1 MRHCR
6 RMQMGLPPGRPRG
19 KAARVR
25 AKYGF
30 FITFEGSE
38 GSGKSTQIRRLAARL
53 RRAGH
58 RVVVGREPGGTP
70 IGEKIRHLL
79 QFSRAGDAMAAETEL
94 LLFGANR
101 AQHTREVILPALL
114 RGDIVISDRYADS
127 SAVYQG
133 AGRRLDAGFVARM
146 NRFATGGLEP
156 HLTFVLD
163 LDPAEGLRRARKKTR
178 RSDRME
184 AQRMAFYRAVRE
196 GFRRLARA
204 EPRRVKLVDA
214 RAGVGEVA
222 ERVWTLLP
230 TGLRRR
236 R

>member
-1 MRHCR
+1 
-6 RMQMGLPPGRPRG
+6 
-19 KAARVR
+19 VR
-25 AKYGF
+25 AKKGF

-53 RRAGH
+53 RRAGR

-70 IGEKIRHLL
+70 LGEKIRHLL
-79 QFSRAGDAMAAETEL
+79 QFSRAGHAMSAETEL

-101 AQHTREVILPALL
+101 AQHTREVILPALR
-114 RGDIVISDRYADS
+114 RGEIVISDRYADS

-133 AGRRLDAGFVARM
+133 VARGLGHGFVRCM
-146 NRFATGGLEP
+146 NRFATAGLEP
-156 HLTFVLD
+156 DLTFVLD

-184 AQRMAFYRAVRE
+184 AQKMAFYRSVRE

-204 EPRRVKLVDA
+204 EPRRVKLVEA
-214 RAGVGEVA
+214 RAGVAEVA
-222 ERVWTLLP
+222 DRLWAMLP
-230 TGLRRR
+230 PKLRGRG
-236 R
+236 